1 MGNNTTVA
9 EAAKWRKEKATH
21 FASVTA
27 ERAIRDLHSERLTII
42 KYITNTARSFFH
54 RSVKIHEEPK
64 LMIMKAEDEG

>member
-27 ERAIRDLHSERLTII
+27 ERAIRDLHSERFNHHQIH
-42 KYITNTARSFFH
+42 YEHRQVFF
-54 RSVKIHEEPK
+54 SSIC
-64 LMIMKAEDEG
+64 EDTRRAQADDNEGRG